1 MIQSRI
7 GRQFHMTIIVL
18 MFQPNKSGIENYLGS
33 RVGVKQNKS
42 SAADDGDA
50 ACIIPIRN

>member
-1 MIQSRI
+1 
-7 GRQFHMTIIVL
+7 MTIIVL